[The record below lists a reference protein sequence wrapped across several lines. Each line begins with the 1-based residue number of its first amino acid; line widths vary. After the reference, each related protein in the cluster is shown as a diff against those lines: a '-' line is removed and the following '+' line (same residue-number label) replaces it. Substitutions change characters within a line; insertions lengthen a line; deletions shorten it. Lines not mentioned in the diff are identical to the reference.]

1 MSNTTSRK
9 LETRPVNLNRSTVA
23 LGKATHRHSRKSA
36 SHPRLSWS
44 LPSGESLA
52 ECALKFGF
60 LAPRLL
66 GPSSTR
72 VLELIRFREVQ

>member
-9 LETRPVNLNRSTVA
+9 VKTRSIAVS
-23 LGKATHRHSRKSA
+23 GKAIHRHSRTSA
-36 SHPRLSWS
+36 SLPQLSWS

-66 GPSSTR
+66 GPSSAR
-72 VLELIRFREVQ
+72 VLDLIRFREVQ

>member
-9 LETRPVNLNRSTVA
+9 LETRSTVA
-23 LGKATHRHSRKSA
+23 PGKAAHWHSRRPA
-36 SHPRLSWS
+36 SLPRLSWS

-52 ECALKFGF
+52 EFALKVGF

-66 GPSSTR
+66 APSSAR
-72 VLELIRFREVQ
+72 VLELIRFREAR